1 MSIANI
7 WIFFTFQKRNN
18 TLYKNIF
25 YRKIYITVLF
35 FLNLFNIVDI
45 QCTTNKYP

>member
-7 WIFFTFQKRNN
+7 WMFFTFQKKNS

-25 YRKIYITVLF
+25 YRKIYSALIS

>member
-7 WIFFTFQKRNN
+7 WIFFTFKKGNS

-25 YRKIYITVLF
+25 YRKIYITALF

-45 QCTTNKYP
+45 QCTTNKY

>member
-7 WIFFTFQKRNN
+7 WIFFTFQKGNN

-25 YRKIYITVLF
+25 YRKIYIAAPF
-35 FLNLFNIVDI
+35 FLNLSNIVDI